1 MFCIGCIKI
10 IKFIMIMIIFRVYI
24 YVYVYVYESINVLF
38 WEKKVN
44 RILKICYKWIEF

>member
-10 IKFIMIMIIFRVYI
+10 IKFIMKMIIFRVYI
-24 YVYVYVYESINVLF
+24 YVYVYESINVLF

>member
-10 IKFIMIMIIFRVYI
+10 IKLLIKMIIFK
-24 YVYVYVYESINVLF
+24 VYVYVYKNINVLF

-44 RILKICYKWIEF
+44 GILKICYKCIEF